1 MDYSEYYF
9 VTKTLTPYG
18 GQNDEYYFSLTWKT
32 SYQKEVLFL
41 LKLFI
46 ISLPYKAMYY
56 IFGEVKI
63 KGVVL
68 SIILVKS
75 LKLRILRI
83 LTFFL
88 K

>member
-18 GQNDEYYFSLTWKT
+18 GQNDEYYFSLNWKT

-46 ISLPYKAMYY
+46 ISLPYNK
-56 IFGEVKI
+56 VQ
-63 KGVVL
+63 GVVL